1 MSGCCA
7 LKLCPDEFSKN
18 LLYIKCTCFELSDL
32 DSAFVIRY
40 KDKMLLK
47 AVDTAFFYA
56 NAFDTSLVVYSMP
69 FERDLYINVT
79 LPKLDTNFTI
89 SNSKFDLASC
99 QDSGFMGISCGGG
112 EKIRLVSY
120 KVNGEEI
127 QHYRFLI
134 RKY

>member
-1 MSGCCA
+1 
-7 LKLCPDEFSKN
+7 
-18 LLYIKCTCFELSDL
+18 LYIKCIGFELSDL
-32 DSAFVIRY
+32 DSAFVIKY
-40 KDKMLLK
+40 KDKMLLE
-47 AVDTAFFYA
+47 AVDTAFFRA
-56 NAFDTSLVVYSMP
+56 EAFDTSLVVYSMP

-89 SNSKFDLASC
+89 SDSKFGLASC
-99 QDSGFMGISCGGG
+99 HDSGFMGIDCGGG

-127 QHYRFLI
+127 QHYRFII